1 MRLLMII
8 PALYTISGKKVT
20 PFWMPPLG
28 LATIAA
34 EVPEYWDVK
43 IIDENVDELDVEHEE
58 ANLVV
63 ISFLTTN
70 SVRGYMIADA
80 FRRRGIKVILGGV
93 HVSVRPEEAMQ
104 HADVICLGDSEGV
117 FRNVISDFEHNCLKR
132 TYERVCTA
140 DNINIFNK
148 PRRDLYHKE
157 KYLTINTMQ
166 TSRGCPHICSFCSV
180 ASRYHRKYGI
190 KPIKQIL
197 EEIEEMDVNGDPVF
211 FVDDNMFVNKKRTVE
226 LLRELKKFNLQW
238 WTQTDIITVQDEEFL
253 ELAKESGCVNLVLGF
268 ESLSNT
274 SVQKMSKLQNV
285 GYSYEETIKKIH
297 KHGIFINPSF
307 TLGVDEDDDSVFRNI
322 YEFLNENGVM
332 FSTFN
337 ILTPLPRTVLYDEM
351 EKENRI
357 IDRDSTHYDMGH
369 VVFKP
374 RNMSAEALKKGH
386 DWLCEKYYGIEDI
399 YKRVKR
405 LKADKDK
412 FDINLV
418 LGWNLGYKR
427 LIDNFG
433 VFM

>member
-8 PALYTISGKKVT
+8 PSFYTISGKKVT

-34 EVPEYWDVK
+34 EVPDYWEIK
-43 IIDENVDELDVEHEE
+43 IIDENVDELDYEHEK
-58 ANLVV
+58 ADLVV

-80 FRRRGIKVILGGV
+80 FRCRGIKVVIGGV
-93 HVSVRPEEAMQ
+93 HTSVKPEEAIL
-104 HADVICLGDSEGV
+104 HADAICIGDSEGI
-117 FRNVISDFEHNCLKR
+117 FRNVINDFENNCLQKK
-132 TYERVCTA
+132 YERICTV
-140 DNINIFNK
+140 DNINVFNK
-148 PRRDLYHKE
+148 PRRDLYNKE

-166 TSRGCPHICSFCSV
+166 TSRGCPHVCSFCSV
-180 ASRYHRKYGI
+180 ASRYHRKYGV

-197 EEIEEMDVNGDPVF
+197 EEIEEMDVHGDPIF
-211 FVDDNMFVNKKRTVE
+211 FVDDNMFVNKKRTIE
-226 LLRELKKFNLQW
+226 LLTELKRFNLQW
-238 WTQTDIITVQDEEFL
+238 WTQTDIITVQDEKFL
-253 ELAKESGCVNLVLGF
+253 ELARESGCINLVLGF
-268 ESLSNT
+268 ESLS
-274 SVQKMSKLQNV
+274 SVSIQKMSKVQNV
-285 GYSYEETIKKIH
+285 GYSYEETIRKIH

-307 TLGVDEDDDSVFRNI
+307 TLGVDEDDETVFQNI
-322 YEFLNENGVM
+322 YDFLDANRVM

-337 ILTPLPRTVLYDEM
+337 ILTPLPGTALYDEM

-357 IDRDSTHYDMGH
+357 IDRDWTHYDMGH

-374 RNMSAEALKKGH
+374 RNMSVQALKEGH
-386 DWLCEKYYGIEDI
+386 DRLCEKYYGIDEI
-399 YKRVKR
+399 YKRVKK
-405 LKADKDK
+405 LKDEKDK

-433 VFM
+433 TFM